1 MTPGARVII
10 TAGSCEG
17 ARGTVKGPSPH
28 TFDGEPVWYVAV
40 DGLGYTSQIRASFL
54 APAPAESDE
63 DVCAPLRR
71 AVSG

>member
-1 MTPGARVII
+1 VTGGV
-10 TAGSCEG
+10 CEG
-17 ARGTVKGPSPH
+17 SLGTVRGP
-28 TFDGEPVWYVAV
+28 TKYTYDGEVIWYVQV